1 MSLTYSLW
9 YFRWTYICIF
19 MYIQAVVAVNDN
31 GTPQRSAARNAF
43 VTINV
48 LRNQYTPFFINEP
61 YRVDL
66 GSNIGISTSIIDVTA
81 RDLDSPVSA
90 TFMFF
95 MKLPPWGII
104 LNFKICFNYLI
115 YIYISVH
122 TIWTNHLRH
131 HWRRFRPQLLLNKSG
146 HWTNQHCPLPD
157 RTKHR
162 GI

>member
-1 MSLTYSLW
+1 M
-9 YFRWTYICIF
+9 
-19 MYIQAVVAVNDN
+19 AVNDN

-95 MKLPPWGII
+95 MKLPP
-104 LNFKICFNYLI
+104 
-115 YIYISVH
+115 
-122 TIWTNHLRH
+122 
-131 HWRRFRPQLLLNKSG
+131 
-146 HWTNQHCPLPD
+146 
-157 RTKHR
+157 
-162 GI
+162 